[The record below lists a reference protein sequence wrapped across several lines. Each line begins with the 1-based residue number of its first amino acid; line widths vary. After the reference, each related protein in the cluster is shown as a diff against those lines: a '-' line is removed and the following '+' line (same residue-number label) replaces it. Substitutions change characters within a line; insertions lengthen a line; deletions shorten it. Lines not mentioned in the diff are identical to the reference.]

1 MSFLPVTGPSNVPR
15 SAPSDLV
22 LDTMVDP
29 WVRPSEWLDLNK
41 PEGVP
46 EKIIGLIAVYPD
58 ELKSI
63 SYLSFLCTTVT
74 GGVDALTIDWG
85 DGNIETVNSNS
96 DVTHVYDYNDL
107 PADTEFRGYRQ
118 ARFELTPTAVGDK
131 FGSMIDFNKVG
142 PISAAGNTVR
152 WGSAILDMFISTSN
166 CTRIRMGTTYPPQ
179 LCEQIA
185 IRNTPNNRLTTD
197 YVTLYYYK
205 RSLKS
210 IPEVPYLTEGN
221 KALNNVFIECWSLE
235 AIPDEFA
242 NPDKNWF
249 DENTTSMSGAFQSCH
264 SLRYL
269 PPGLFGNLPNCTDF
283 YRTFRN
289 CFILEHIPYMG
300 ISTTVSEVRLRE
312 MFLQCSRLKA
322 IPQGFNISKVRGSQV
337 LYGLYGTFN
346 GCNSIQDWSP
356 LNIEQPETPLFDLSL
371 AFMEYSSY
379 FPNIAVFPYIGQ
391 FSKVYDLFATFQSK
405 SMRRFSSQY
414 TYLDF
419 TNCTRLRQTFS
430 ACYYLEELPP
440 IHVSALSG
448 VSSLYSTF
456 QNCFQLREVTIVGMT
471 AGPSDGEYFRC
482 FQGCYTLQKI
492 SGIDWS
498 YANDGGDYSSTF
510 ATCRNLAYIDFPGG
524 PTDETGFKYSVVLSY
539 TRLDRDAI
547 LNIFNHLCTITHSAT
562 IDLRNNAHTA
572 DLTAADKLIA
582 TNKGWTISL

>member
-1 MSFLPVTGPSNVPR
+1 MSFLPVTGPSNVPK

-22 LDTMVDP
+22 LNTSIIP

-46 EKIIGLIAVYPD
+46 EKIIGLIAVYPS
-58 ELKSI
+58 ERKSI
-63 SYLSFLCTTVT
+63 SWLSFLCTTVA
-74 GGVDALTIDWG
+74 GGADALTIDWG
-85 DGNIETVNSNS
+85 DGTVETVASNS
-96 DVTHVYDYNDL
+96 TVTHIYDYDDL

-142 PISAAGNTVR
+142 PATSATIY

-166 CTRIRMGTTYPPQ
+166 CTRIRMGTTYPQQ

-197 YVTLYYYK
+197 YITLYYYK
-205 RSLKS
+205 RELRS

-221 KALNNVFIECWSLE
+221 KSFSNAFVDCWNLE

-249 DENTTSMSGAFQSCH
+249 DENTTSLYGTFSVCR
-264 SLRYL
+264 SLKYL
-269 PPGLFGNLPNCTDF
+269 PPGLFGDFPICTEF
-283 YRTFRN
+283 FRMFRI
-289 CFILEHIPYMG
+289 CPLLEHIPYIG

-312 MFLQCSRLKA
+312 MFVSCSRLKA

-337 LYGLYGTFN
+337 LYGIYGIFN
-346 GCNSIQDWSP
+346 GCVSIQDWSP
-356 LNIEQPETPLFDLSL
+356 LNIEQPETSVFDMSI
-371 AFMEYSSY
+371 AFFGAAYHG
-379 FPNIAVFPYIGQ
+379 NISVFPYIGQ
-391 FSKVYDLFATFQSK
+391 FSKAFDLLNTFYYSTIK
-405 SMRRFSSQY
+405 RFSSQY
-414 TYLDF
+414 THLDF
-419 TNCTRLRQTFS
+419 TNVTRMKSTFQY
-430 ACYYLEELPP
+430 CNLLEELPP

-448 VSSLYSTF
+448 VSSLYATF
-456 QNCFQLREVTIVGMT
+456 QNCYQLKEITFIGMT

-492 SGIDWS
+492 SGIDFS
-498 YANDGGDYSSTF
+498 YANDGGDYSNTF
-510 ATCRNLAYIDFPGG
+510 SSCRNLAYIDFPGG

-562 IDLRNNAHTA
+562 IDLRNNSHTA

>member
-1 MSFLPVTGPSNVPR
+1 MSFLPVTGPSNVPK

-22 LDTMVDP
+22 LNTSIIP

-46 EKIIGLIAVYPD
+46 EKIIGLIAVYPS
-58 ELKSI
+58 ERKSI
-63 SYLSFLCTTVT
+63 SWLSFLCTTVA
-74 GGVDALTIDWG
+74 GGADALTIDWG
-85 DGNIETVNSNS
+85 DGTVETVASNS
-96 DVTHVYDYNDL
+96 TVTHIYDYNDL

-142 PISAAGNTVR
+142 PATSATIY
-152 WGSAILDMFISTSN
+152 WGSTILDMFISTSN
-166 CTRIRMGTTYPPQ
+166 CTRIRMGTTYPQ
-179 LCEQIA
+179 HLCEQIA

-197 YVTLYYYK
+197 YITLYYYK
-205 RSLKS
+205 RELRS

-221 KALNNVFIECWSLE
+221 KSFSNAFIDCWNLE

-249 DENTTSMSGAFQSCH
+249 DENTTSFYGTFSVCR
-264 SLRYL
+264 SLKYL
-269 PPGLFGNLPNCTDF
+269 PPGLFGDFPICTEF
-283 YRTFRN
+283 FRMFRI
-289 CFILEHIPYMG
+289 CPLLEHIPYIG

-312 MFLQCSRLKA
+312 MFVSCSRLKA

-337 LYGLYGTFN
+337 LYGIYGTFN
-346 GCNSIQDWSP
+346 GCVSIQDWSP
-356 LNIEQPETPLFDLSL
+356 LNIEQPETSVFDMSI
-371 AFMEYSSY
+371 AFFGAAYHG
-379 FPNIAVFPYIGQ
+379 NISVFPYIGQ
-391 FSKVYDLFATFQSK
+391 FSKAFDLLNTFYYSTI
-405 SMRRFSSQY
+405 RRFSSQY
-414 TYLDF
+414 THLDF
-419 TNCTRLRQTFS
+419 TNVTRMKSTFQY
-430 ACYYLEELPP
+430 CNLLQELPP

-448 VSSLYSTF
+448 VSSLYATF
-456 QNCFQLREVTIVGMT
+456 QNCYQLKEITFIGMT

-492 SGIDWS
+492 SGIDFS
-498 YANDGGDYSSTF
+498 YANDGGDYSNTF
-510 ATCRNLAYIDFPGG
+510 SGCRNLSYIDFPGG

-562 IDLRNNAHTA
+562 IDLRNNSHTA

>member
-1 MSFLPVTGPSNVPR
+1 MSFLPVTGPSNVPK

-22 LDTMVDP
+22 LNTSIIP

-46 EKIIGLIAVYPD
+46 EKIIGLIAVYPS
-58 ELKSI
+58 ERKSI
-63 SYLSFLCTTVT
+63 SWLSFLCTTVA
-74 GGVDALTIDWG
+74 GGADALTIDWG
-85 DGNIETVNSNS
+85 DGTVETVASNS
-96 DVTHVYDYNDL
+96 TVTHIYDYDDL

-142 PISAAGNTVR
+142 PATSATIY

-166 CTRIRMGTTYPPQ
+166 CTRIRMGTTYPQQ

-197 YVTLYYYK
+197 YITLYYYK
-205 RSLKS
+205 RELRS

-221 KALNNVFIECWSLE
+221 KSFSNAFVDCWNLE

-249 DENTTSMSGAFQSCH
+249 DENTTSLYGTFSVCR
-264 SLRYL
+264 SLKYL
-269 PPGLFGNLPNCTDF
+269 PPGLFGDFPICTEF
-283 YRTFRN
+283 FRMFRI
-289 CFILEHIPYMG
+289 CPLLEHIPYIG

-312 MFLQCSRLKA
+312 MFVSCSRLKA

-337 LYGLYGTFN
+337 LYGIYGIFN
-346 GCNSIQDWSP
+346 GCVSIQDWSP
-356 LNIEQPETPLFDLSL
+356 LNIEQPETSVFDMSI
-371 AFMEYSSY
+371 AFFGAAYHG
-379 FPNIAVFPYIGQ
+379 NISVFPYIGQ
-391 FSKVYDLFATFQSK
+391 FSKAFDLLNTFYYSTMK
-405 SMRRFSSQY
+405 RFSSQY
-414 TYLDF
+414 THLDF
-419 TNCTRLRQTFS
+419 TNVTRMKSTFQY
-430 ACYYLEELPP
+430 CNLLEELPP

-448 VSSLYSTF
+448 VSSLYATF
-456 QNCFQLREVTIVGMT
+456 QNCYQLKEITFIGMT

-492 SGIDWS
+492 SGVDFS
-498 YANDGGDYSSTF
+498 YANDGGDYSNTF
-510 ATCRNLAYIDFPGG
+510 SSCRNLAYIDFPGG

-562 IDLRNNAHTA
+562 IDLRNNSHTA

>member
-22 LDTMVDP
+22 LNTSIIP

-46 EKIIGLIAVYPD
+46 EKIIGLIAVYPS
-58 ELKSI
+58 ERKSI
-63 SYLSFLCTTVT
+63 SWLSFLCTTVA
-74 GGVDALTIDWG
+74 GGADALTIDWG
-85 DGNIETVNSNS
+85 DGTVETVASNS
-96 DVTHVYDYNDL
+96 TVTHIYDYNDL

-142 PISAAGNTVR
+142 PATSATIY
-152 WGSAILDMFISTSN
+152 WGSTILDMFISTSN
-166 CTRIRMGTTYPPQ
+166 CTRIRMGTTYPQ
-179 LCEQIA
+179 HLCEQIA

-197 YVTLYYYK
+197 YITLYYYK
-205 RSLKS
+205 RELRS

-221 KALNNVFIECWSLE
+221 KSFSNAFIDCWNLE

-249 DENTTSMSGAFQSCH
+249 DENTTSFYGTFSVCR
-264 SLRYL
+264 SLKYL
-269 PPGLFGNLPNCTDF
+269 PPGLFGDFPICTEF
-283 YRTFRN
+283 FRMFRI
-289 CFILEHIPYMG
+289 CPLLEHIPYIG

-312 MFLQCSRLKA
+312 MFVSCSRLKA

-337 LYGLYGTFN
+337 LYGIYGTFN
-346 GCNSIQDWSP
+346 GCVSIQDWSP
-356 LNIEQPETPLFDLSL
+356 LNIEQPETSVFDMSI
-371 AFMEYSSY
+371 AFFGAAYHG
-379 FPNIAVFPYIGQ
+379 NISVFPYIGQ
-391 FSKVYDLFATFQSK
+391 FSKAFDLLNTFYYSTI
-405 SMRRFSSQY
+405 RRFSSQY
-414 TYLDF
+414 THLDF
-419 TNCTRLRQTFS
+419 TNVTRMKSTFQY
-430 ACYYLEELPP
+430 CNLLQELPP

-448 VSSLYSTF
+448 VSSLYATF
-456 QNCFQLREVTIVGMT
+456 QNCYQLKEITFIGMT

-492 SGIDWS
+492 SGIDFS
-498 YANDGGDYSSTF
+498 YANDGGDYSNTF
-510 ATCRNLAYIDFPGG
+510 SGCRNLSYIDFPGG

-562 IDLRNNAHTA
+562 IDLRNNSHTA

>member
-1 MSFLPVTGPSNVPR
+1 MSFLPVTGPSNVPK

-22 LDTMVDP
+22 LNTSIIP

-46 EKIIGLIAVYPD
+46 EKIIGLIAVYPS
-58 ELKSI
+58 ERKSI
-63 SYLSFLCTTVT
+63 SWLSFLCTTVA
-74 GGVDALTIDWG
+74 GGADALTIDWG
-85 DGNIETVNSNS
+85 DGTVETVASNS
-96 DVTHVYDYNDL
+96 TVTHIYDYNDL

-142 PISAAGNTVR
+142 PATSATIY
-152 WGSAILDMFISTSN
+152 WGSTILDMFISTSN
-166 CTRIRMGTTYPPQ
+166 CTRIRMGTTYPQ
-179 LCEQIA
+179 HLCEQIA

-197 YVTLYYYK
+197 YITLYYYK
-205 RSLKS
+205 RELRS

-221 KALNNVFIECWSLE
+221 KSFSNAFIDCWNLE

-249 DENTTSMSGAFQSCH
+249 DENTTSFYGTFSVCR
-264 SLRYL
+264 SLKYL
-269 PPGLFGNLPNCTDF
+269 PPGLFGDFPICTEF
-283 YRTFRN
+283 FRMFRI
-289 CFILEHIPYMG
+289 CPLLEHIPYIG

-312 MFLQCSRLKA
+312 MFVSCSRLKA

-337 LYGLYGTFN
+337 LYGIYGTFN
-346 GCNSIQDWSP
+346 GCVSIQDWSP
-356 LNIEQPETPLFDLSL
+356 LNIEQPETSVFDMSI
-371 AFMEYSSY
+371 AFFGAAYHG
-379 FPNIAVFPYIGQ
+379 NISVFPYIGQ
-391 FSKVYDLFATFQSK
+391 FSKAFDLLNTFYYSTI
-405 SMRRFSSQY
+405 RRFSSQY
-414 TYLDF
+414 THLDF
-419 TNCTRLRQTFS
+419 TNVTRMKSTFQY
-430 ACYYLEELPP
+430 CNLLQELPP

-448 VSSLYSTF
+448 VSSLYATF
-456 QNCFQLREVTIVGMT
+456 QNCYQLKEITFIGMT

-482 FQGCYTLQKI
+482 FQGCYVLQKI
-492 SGIDWS
+492 SGIDFS
-498 YANDGGDYSSTF
+498 YANDGGDYSNTF
-510 ATCRNLAYIDFPGG
+510 SACRNLAYIDFPGG

-562 IDLRNNAHTA
+562 IDLRNNSHTA

>member
-63 SYLSFLCTTVT
+63 SWLSFLCTTVT

-96 DVTHVYDYNDL
+96 TVTHVYDYNDL

-142 PISAAGNTVR
+142 PATSSTIY

-166 CTRIRMGTTYPPQ
+166 CTRIRMGTTYPQQ

-197 YVTLYYYK
+197 YLTLYYYK

-210 IPEVPYLTEGN
+210 IPEVPYMTEGN
-221 KALNNVFIECWSLE
+221 KSHANAFIDCHSLE

-242 NPDKNWF
+242 NPDKSWF
-249 DENTTSMSGAFQSCH
+249 DENTANMQGTFQGCH

-269 PPGLFGNLPNCTDF
+269 PPGLFGDLPNCTNF

-289 CFILEHIPYMG
+289 CFMLEHIPYMG
-300 ISTTVSEVRLRE
+300 ISTTVSEVWLRE

-322 IPQGFNISKVRGSQV
+322 IPQGFNISKVRGSQA

-346 GCNSIQDWSP
+346 GCNSIQDWSL
-356 LNIEQPETPLFDLSL
+356 LNIEQPETTLFDMSL
-371 AFMEYSSY
+371 AFGEYSAY

-391 FSKVYDLFATFQSK
+391 FSKVYDLFATFQYK
-405 SMRRFSSQY
+405 SIRRFSSQY

-430 ACYYLEELPP
+430 SCYYLEELPP
-440 IHVSALSG
+440 IHVSALTQSF
-448 VSSLYSTF
+448 SLAYTF
-456 QNCFQLREVTIVGMT
+456 QNCYRLREVTIVGMT
-471 AGPSDGEYFRC
+471 AGPADGEYTRC
-482 FQGCYTLQKI
+482 FLNCYDLQKI

-498 YANDGGDYSSTF
+498 YTNDSGDLSSAF
-510 ATCRNLAYIDFPGG
+510 QSCRNLAYIDFPGG
-524 PTDETGFKYSVVLSY
+524 PTDETGFKHSVVLSY
-539 TRLDRDAI
+539 IRLDRDAI

-562 IDLRNNAHTA
+562 IDLRYNSYTA